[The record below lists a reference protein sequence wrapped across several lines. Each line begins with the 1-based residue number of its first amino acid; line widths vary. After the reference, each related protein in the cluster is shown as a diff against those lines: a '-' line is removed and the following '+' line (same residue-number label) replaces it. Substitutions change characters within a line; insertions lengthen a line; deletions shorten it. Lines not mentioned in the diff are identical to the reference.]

1 MTRRPAGITIT
12 LDRLPLFADD
22 ASIGVAL
29 LGPGRAHEWNKIAE
43 LLETRGL
50 PKVDTLMGGRY
61 VRAVVAFFDHQY
73 GLDHSGA
80 PPLAPDGA
88 EDFARWTGKQKRR
101 A

>member
-1 MTRRPAGITIT
+1 MSKQRARITVT

-29 LGPGRAHEWNKIAE
+29 LGPGRAHEWDKIAD

-50 PKVDTLMGGRY
+50 PKIDSLMGGRY
-61 VRAVVAFFDHQY
+61 VPAVKAFFDRDY
-73 GLDHSGA
+73 GLSVLS
-80 PPLAPDGA
+80 PLKPDGA
-88 EDFARWTGKQKRR
+88 EDLGAWHKRKRR